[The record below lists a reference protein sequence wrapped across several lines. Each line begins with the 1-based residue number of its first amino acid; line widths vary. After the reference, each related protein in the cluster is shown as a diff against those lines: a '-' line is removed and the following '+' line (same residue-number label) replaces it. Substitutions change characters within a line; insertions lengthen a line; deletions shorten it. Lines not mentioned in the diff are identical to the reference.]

1 MTQQLDFSEL
11 PPKSFCCERSTINQE
26 WPLKAFFLFFVCPQN
41 MWMAL
46 SFDVGSPQQSY
57 LSRTLVID
65 WRKLNS
71 FGKRF
76 FKSPKGPEI
85 RIPISLW
92 GNFPAT
98 PFLGHPNKACT
109 HYANHEW
116 SRYYYFFTSCWMSW
130 MEWRLLVFVGW
141 SEWIGWGKCVWCVLS
156 WIWW

>member
-26 WPLKAFFLFFVCPQN
+26 WPLKAFFLVFVCPQN

-46 SFDVGSPQQSY
+46 SFDVGGPQQSY

-76 FKSPKGPEI
+76 FKSPKKGLFVSHSHCEAI
-85 RIPISLW
+85 
-92 GNFPAT
+92 
-98 PFLGHPNKACT
+98 FLPLLSMGHPNKVRT
-109 HYANHEW
+109 HYANHE
-116 SRYYYFFTSCWMSW
+116 
-130 MEWRLLVFVGW
+130 
-141 SEWIGWGKCVWCVLS
+141 
-156 WIWW
+156 